1 VIDIDIVHDVEIKII
16 TKGVDDNEYSEHDNN
31 SESEG

>member
-1 VIDIDIVHDVEIKII
+1 MIDIDIVHDVEIKII

-31 SESEG
+31 SCCKG

>member
-1 VIDIDIVHDVEIKII
+1 LIDIEITHDVEIKII

-31 SESEG
+31 SGRKG

>member
-1 VIDIDIVHDVEIKII
+1 MIDIEITHDVEIKII

-31 SESEG
+31 SDTKG